1 MSNSETRS
9 ATGLTE
15 APETLPTVAE
25 AAPDPAGEKLLRP
38 VVLVGLMGAG
48 KTTVG
53 RRLAAALDADFVDSD
68 EEIEAAARM
77 TVSEIFASMG
87 EEEFRQGER
96 RVIAR
101 LMEGP
106 ARVIATGGGA
116 FMNAETRAAIRARGV
131 SVWIRAELDTL
142 MERVGRKTTRP
153 LLASGDPRE
162 ILSRLMELRHPVYAE
177 ADVTVD
183 SHAGERHEAVVARIL
198 EALRGKGGVI
208 G

>member
-1 MSNSETRS
+1 VSS
-9 ATGLTE
+9 
-15 APETLPTVAE
+15 PETDP
-25 AAPDPAGEKLLRP
+25 AAPADTIPAGDAGVGRLLRP

-53 RRLAAALDADFVDSD
+53 RRLAAAFEAEFVDSD

-106 ARVIATGGGA
+106 PRIIATGGGA

-131 SVWIRAELDTL
+131 SVWIRAGLDTL
-142 MERVGRKTTRP
+142 MERVGRKTNRP

-162 ILSRLMELRHPVYAE
+162 ILERLMEARHPVYAE

-183 SHAGERHEAVVARIL
+183 SHAGERHEAVVGRIV
-198 EALRGKGGVI
+198 EGLRERTGAI